1 MGDLV
6 VHELHGIGR
15 FVGVVT
21 LQVAGVSRDYLHLV
35 YAGGDKLYVPTDQL
49 DRVQKYIGGDE
60 TTAHLSHL
68 GTGEWQRTVNK
79 TRESVKKLAFD
90 LVKLYG
96 DRLHRKGHAFP
107 PDTAWQKRLEESFP
121 YQETP
126 DQLTSI
132 AEIKRIW
139 KATALWIGCFAVTW
153 ATERRRSPSAPRSRP

>member
-1 MGDLV
+1 MRAIRHGIAPQCVISKKKPKLAFSELSVGDLV

-68 GTGEWQRTVNK
+68 GTGN
-79 TRESVKKLAFD
+79 
-90 LVKLYG
+90 G
-96 DRLHRKGHAFP
+96 
-107 PDTAWQKRLEESFP
+107 
-121 YQETP
+121 
-126 DQLTSI
+126 
-132 AEIKRIW
+132 
-139 KATALWIGCFAVTW
+139 
-153 ATERRRSPSAPRSRP
+153 SAR